1 MFTNSP
7 DVRAQEVNIVLNFN
21 NEDDIQSEALTS
33 HLTRVTSDS
42 VVPAVK
48 FLGIFIDPALNF
60 KFHIHSI
67 CSKVSK
73 SMFFLRSVKNFLPAA
88 VLKSIYFAIVH
99 SHFVYGNQIW
109 SCKSP
114 SNLNVLFINHN
125 HPGPCA
131 CKYDT
136 NIGALL

>member
-1 MFTNSP
+1 
-7 DVRAQEVNIVLNFN
+7 
-21 NEDDIQSEALTS
+21 
-33 HLTRVTSDS
+33 
-42 VVPAVK
+42 
-48 FLGIFIDPALNF
+48 
-60 KFHIHSI
+60 
-67 CSKVSK
+67 
-73 SMFFLRSVKNFLPAA
+73 MFFLRSVKNFLMAA